1 MNVIDFMKNL
11 YFTNNFYRM
20 PICLIKNIIIYKSSG
35 LLIESCSI
43 RLMKK

>member
-20 PICLIKNIIIYKSSG
+20 PICLIKNNDIYSNFGIYANG
-35 LLIESCSI
+35 LLV
-43 RLMKK
+43 